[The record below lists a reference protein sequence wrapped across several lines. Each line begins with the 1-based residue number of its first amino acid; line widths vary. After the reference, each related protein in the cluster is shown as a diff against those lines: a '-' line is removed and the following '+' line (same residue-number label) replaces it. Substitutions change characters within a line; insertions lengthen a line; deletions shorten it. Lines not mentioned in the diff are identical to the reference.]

1 MQKQFRLRELLPN
14 SQKEP
19 SKRLLSHFCTFEYGL
34 HCTFCKWRNE
44 YERPLQHVTCFDIS
58 SCMQKCISIAKLDDV
73 LATWNI
79 GPAGRATNNCIGCP
93 HTTVQRG
100 SLWEEWKPFYDSI
113 CFSEPC
119 SNYPFLTRVNKL
131 QSLHIVYTHRLP
143 SIEGYC
149 LNTTLKN
156 GAMRNCDPC
165 ARAVQW
171 WVIEREKSG
180 KHTDRSICTK
190 WRCSKANP
198 VSL

>member
-1 MQKQFRLRELLPN
+1 ME
-14 SQKEP
+14 EWIWT
-19 SKRLLSHFCTFEYGL
+19 TFA
-34 HCTFCKWRNE
+34 TR
-44 YERPLQHVTCFDIS
+44 TCFDIS

-131 QSLHIVYTHRLP
+131 QSLHIHTHSRPLRVTVWTRLWKTGPCVIAIPVLTQWNDALLSGRSRVNTLIDQFAP
-143 SIEGYC
+143 SDVVPKQILSPCKLCRTE
-149 LNTTLKN
+149 N
-156 GAMRNCDPC
+156 GAGTSPL
-165 ARAVQW
+165 Q
-171 WVIEREKSG
+171 S
-180 KHTDRSICTK
+180 
-190 WRCSKANP
+190 
-198 VSL
+198 